1 MIIIDCESP
10 NPNPTKSKSL
20 DSTLP
25 LTWSSTNLWASTSR
39 TISCAPGQVIAGTMG
54 SWDSLWNSNLQG
66 KSQALRYKTTGR
78 VAVWPC
84 GQAFGLRHIMLP
96 VLCRV
101 AYRFSLWIQLAPSLS
116 SCQVQPQVPHCPD
129 KSPWKTHS
137 ILPGLRHHF
146 LKRVCLKIVY
156 PDFMD

>member
-25 LTWSSTNLWASTSR
+25 LTWSSTNLWASASR

-78 VAVWPC
+78 VAVWPSIW
-84 GQAFGLRHIMLP
+84 AATH
-96 VLCRV
+96 RV
-101 AYRFSLWIQLAPSLS
+101 TSTLQSRISLLLWIQLAPSLS

-129 KSPWKTHS
+129 KSPWKIHS

-146 LKRVCLKIVY
+146 LKRVCLKIMY